1 MNLLIAAAFALAGG
15 IGGLLIHRTIE
26 KKEPRKNAIER
37 NIAVAASS
45 IIPALLYLKNQ
56 TSGEVAVVYGILALV
71 LIGTSVFDLRKQVI
85 PHLVTLPGIAAGLA
99 ASTWILPIG
108 FRSAVIGMLLGAG
121 ILLFTTFVEAARNKE
136 VGGGDWKLAAAIGS
150 FLGTNRLVT
159 AMLFAGLF
167 GMIVGVILVLRRST
181 SKPAALG
188 PYLSAGAIAAMLW
201 R

>member
-1 MNLLIAAAFALAGG
+1 LNLLIAAAFALAGG
-15 IGGLLIHRTIE
+15 IAGLLIHRAIE
-26 KKEPRKNAIER
+26 KKEPRRNAIER

-45 IIPALLYLKNQ
+45 IIPALLYFKYQ
-56 TSGEVAVVYGILALV
+56 AAVEVAVVYGILALV

-121 ILLFTTFVEAARNKE
+121 ILLFTTFVEAARGKE

-188 PYLSAGAIAAMLW
+188 PYLSAGAIAAMFW

>member
-1 MNLLIAAAFALAGG
+1 LNVSIAAAFALAGG
-15 IGGLLIHRTIE
+15 IGGLLIHRAIE
-26 KKEPRKNAIER
+26 KRDPRRSAIER
-37 NIAVAASS
+37 TIAVAASS
-45 IIPALLYLKNQ
+45 IIPALLYVKYEAAA
-56 TSGEVAVVYGILALV
+56 EVAAVYGILALV

-85 PHLVTLPGIAAGLA
+85 PHFVTLPGIAAGLA
-99 ASTWILPIG
+99 ASTWILPVG

-121 ILLFTTFVEAARNKE
+121 ILLFTTFVEAVRGKE

-188 PYLSAGAIAAMLW
+188 PYLSAGAIAAMFW